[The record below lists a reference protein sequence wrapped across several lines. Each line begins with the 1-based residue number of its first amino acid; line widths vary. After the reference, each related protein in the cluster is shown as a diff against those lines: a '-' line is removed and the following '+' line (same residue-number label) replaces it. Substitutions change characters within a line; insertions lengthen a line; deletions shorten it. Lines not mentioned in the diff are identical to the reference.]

1 MPTTVANRLALA
13 KEVWDSDTMAKQFYD
28 KCPWLDMIDKR
39 QRVVIGKRAQV
50 PVHTDRAGGTTV
62 FSSAGSS
69 GTTPGVDAIN
79 NSSAEVVNQA
89 QYNLAYNYFP
99 VGFQVGSLNE
109 ITGGQQ
115 SVGDAFEHTISSSIN
130 NIRNHLTR
138 QYLTG
143 HGRIA
148 AMGAGGAS
156 TTWELATPAE
166 TPAGEVSGYHAL
178 GMGWIVADDRLQA
191 GTIADPDALTGA
203 GVGAL
208 VSSYTESETDP
219 DVVTNVSITTTL
231 GGGGTS
237 NHFVRLASN
246 GVSVPTVESSGLVDI
261 AGTTGNTVGAISG
274 GSVSRWNPALV
285 DNTTTIPD
293 LEFLL
298 KMSRRVGKK
307 VESGEIFVLTSLA
320 QLDAIYSFLQAQV
333 RFSGDKEL
341 GAGGS
346 EQVKW
351 RGQTIHAF
359 PQVPDNFLFYVD
371 MDSLE
376 IVVGKYAK
384 PTWLSDLHG
393 AGMLRDPRQTVFEDT
408 VMIAQGLAARRRN
421 SMAGATN
428 LSATI

>member
-1 MPTTVANRLALA
+1 MPTTVANRLTLA
-13 KEVWDSDTMAKQFYD
+13 KEVWDSDTMVKQFYD
-28 KCPWLDMIDKR
+28 ACPWLDMIEKR

-50 PVHTDRAGGTTV
+50 PVHLDRAGGTTI

-79 NSSAEVVNQA
+79 TSGAEVVNQA
-89 QYNLAYNYFP
+89 QYNMVYNYFP

-109 ITGGQQ
+109 ITGGGQ
-115 SVGDAFEHTISSSIN
+115 SVGDAFEHTISQAIK
-130 NIRNHLTR
+130 NIRNHITR
-138 QYLTG
+138 QFLTG

-191 GTIADPDALTGA
+191 GTIADPDLLTTN
-203 GVGAL
+203 AL
-208 VSSYTESETDP
+208 VASYTESETDP
-219 DVVTNVSITTTL
+219 DVVTNQSITTTL
-231 GGGGTS
+231 SSGLA

-246 GVSVPTVESSGLVDI
+246 GTSVPTIESTGLVDI

-274 GSVSRWNPALV
+274 ASVSRWNPAFV
-285 DNTTTIPD
+285 DNQTTIPD

-307 VESGEIFVLTSLA
+307 VENGELFCLTSLA

-333 RFSGDKEL
+333 RFTGDKEL

-351 RGQTIHAF
+351 RGQTLHAF

-384 PTWLSDLHG
+384 PVWLSDLHG

-408 VMIAQGLAARRRN
+408 VMYALGLAARRRN
-421 SMAGATN
+421 GMAAATN
-428 LSATI
+428 LSATV